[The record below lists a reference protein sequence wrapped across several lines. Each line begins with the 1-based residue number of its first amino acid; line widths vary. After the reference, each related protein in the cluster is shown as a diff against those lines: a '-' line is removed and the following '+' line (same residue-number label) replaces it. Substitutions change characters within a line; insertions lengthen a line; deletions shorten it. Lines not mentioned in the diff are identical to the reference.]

1 MDEHPQDSDASLAGA
16 HIPDKPEAPA
26 AKVPRF
32 VQRVLLQ
39 LTPNQKRISDAL
51 KALSKAYCAK
61 CAEIPALASINL
73 ATLLEVATAE
83 AAAAMHR
90 TNTDVDLSTI
100 DLDKLSTLDDYDRML
115 DLSNECV
122 KLEVEYNARERV
134 IITKLGEIVA
144 LEAKIMADH
153 GLEMEEIDPQI
164 KEVFAEAR
172 ASTLQLRL
180 SCMKIYRL
188 RLSMGSRDD
197 SESR

>member
-1 MDEHPQDSDASLAGA
+1 
-16 HIPDKPEAPA
+16 
-26 AKVPRF
+26 
-32 VQRVLLQ
+32 
-39 LTPNQKRISDAL
+39 
-51 KALSKAYCAK
+51 
-61 CAEIPALASINL
+61 
-73 ATLLEVATAE
+73 
-83 AAAAMHR
+83 MHR
-90 TNTDVDLSTI
+90 TNTNVDLSTI

-122 KLEVEYNARERV
+122 KLGVEYNARERV

-144 LEAKIMADH
+144 LEAKIMADR

-172 ASTLQLRL
+172 ASNLQLRL

-188 RLSMGSRDD
+188 RMSMGLRDD